1 MNIALPDS
9 ATSPASCRRIGAA
22 RVRLLRPALDAHI
35 TAPIGAQRTICVKS
49 ALKCISAVD
58 NAMTRA

>member
-1 MNIALPDS
+1 MPPHRRRWAFG
-9 ATSPASCRRIGAA
+9 SCKR
-22 RVRLLRPALDAHI
+22 ALDARI

-49 ALKCISAVD
+49 ALKCISSVD